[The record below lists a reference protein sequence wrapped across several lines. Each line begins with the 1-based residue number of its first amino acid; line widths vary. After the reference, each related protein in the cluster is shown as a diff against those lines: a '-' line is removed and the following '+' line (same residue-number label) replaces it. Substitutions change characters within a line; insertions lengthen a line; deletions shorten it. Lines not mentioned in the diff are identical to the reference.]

1 MANNMSVLLN
11 RIEITLGMRGINL
24 PDEIAKNTWAEPDK
38 GPIAIMTIPD
48 FSQLYPA
55 MITVSLDNAPTK
67 NGYYLLDEAIG
78 ISDGTRIIGVRDI
91 NWEGYQNSGAAVLN
105 SGYGMYT
112 LYQDN
117 YSVEDL
123 MMQAATNNLMSA
135 FSTANSIFIDF
146 KEPNMIKL
154 KSVTGAELSKYN
166 MQYPIDVFIEHPLNL
181 TTIPVS
187 QMKAFTDLAT
197 SDVAHVLYEFLK
209 YYDGTPTLFADVD
222 LKLDTLKQFADNRD
236 QIYQKLDDDHVS
248 AANANQPLIFT
259 I

>member
-1 MANNMSVLLN
+1 MANNMTVLLN
-11 RIEITLGMRGINL
+11 RIEIMLGTRGINL
-24 PDEIAKNTWAEPDK
+24 PPEVAKNTWAEPEIS
-38 GPIAIMTIPD
+38 PIAIMTIPD

-55 MITVSLDNAPTK
+55 MITLSLDNAPKK
-67 NGYYLLDEAIG
+67 NGYYLLDEAVG
-78 ISDGTRIIGVRDI
+78 IPDGMKIIGVRDI

-105 SGYGMYT
+105 NGYGMYT

-123 MMQAATNNLMSA
+123 MMQSATTNLMSA
-135 FSTANSIFIDF
+135 FSTANSIFVEF

-166 MQYPIDVFIEHPLNL
+166 MHYPVDVFIEHPLNL

-187 QMKAFTDLAT
+187 QMKAFTDLAVC
-197 SDVAHVLYEFLK
+197 DVAHFLYEFLK

-222 LKLDTLKQFADNRD
+222 LKMDTLKGYADNREAVYD
-236 QIYQKLDDDHVS
+236 KLDDGHVS
-248 AANANQPLIFT
+248 AANSNQPLMFT